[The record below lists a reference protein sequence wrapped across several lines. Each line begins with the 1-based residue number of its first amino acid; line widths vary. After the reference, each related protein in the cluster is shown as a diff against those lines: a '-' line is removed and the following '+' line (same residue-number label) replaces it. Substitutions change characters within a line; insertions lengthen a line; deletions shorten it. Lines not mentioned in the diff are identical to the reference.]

1 MWLLLDDLGMSL
13 LASDSLVAW
22 LCSDWEDDG
31 SVNKPCKKLLFICNS
46 IKKAKKVI
54 LLQQNKKGESRG

>member
-31 SVNKPCKKLLFICNS
+31 SVNKQCKKLLFICNS
-46 IKKAKKVI
+46 IKKAKKMI
-54 LLQQNKKGESRG
+54 LLQ